1 MFMDYTTTT
10 SGSSDTLQNL
20 FGLAVLVV
28 LIASLWKIF
37 TKAGKPGWAAL
48 IPFYNMI
55 VLLQIVGRPVWWFVL
70 LLIPIVNI
78 VFSII
83 VAHDTSKAFGR
94 GIGTTLLLIFLPFI
108 GYPMLAFGN
117 ATYVGPTA
125 GTPQPATA

>member
-1 MFMDYTTTT
+1 MDYTTT
-10 SGSSDTLQNL
+10 SSTASEPLQNL

-28 LIASLWKIF
+28 LLVSLWKLF

-55 VLLQIVGRPVWWFVL
+55 VLLQIVGRPIWWFIL
-70 LLIPIVNI
+70 LLIPLVNI

-83 VAHDTSKAFGR
+83 VANDTSKAFGR

-108 GYPMLAFGN
+108 GYPLLAFGD
-117 ATYVGPTA
+117 ATYVGPKDDAT
-125 GTPQPATA
+125 QPATV